1 MIAKMVA
8 NLPHRIL
15 LVCFLAFSLATVYG
29 QPVFQQA
36 GNLLIMSNADVTLQ
50 YNLSAGTTDFYWQNS
65 KKISAFYAGVGLNTG
80 YITGNNAGYSN
91 RTYTVVSSNQ
101 VVVTSQGG
109 GLPLMK
115 QYFTLDQND
124 SFLTSVAMAGSGL
137 SANWMGPVVVSTTG
151 GVDIGITNDNRAL
164 FVPFDND
171 DFVTYNAMSINSSST
186 SYEVSAFYDNT
197 SRNGLVVGSVT
208 HDTWKTGVFFSGT
221 NNKLNQMNVFGGATS
236 PWDVTSHGYVSGT
249 TISSPTVFVGFGA
262 DWRIIMENYAVENTK
277 YAPKLP
283 WTNAVPFG
291 WNSWGVTNYQS
302 QISYAAAIAVS
313 DFFHTN
319 LEVGGFSN
327 QGTVYINLD
336 SYWSNLSNTQL
347 QQFANHCHANGQ
359 KAGIYWTPFVYWG
372 TASQGSNSLITGST
386 AFYWSDAYLRT
397 TNGNVQTVDGAIAL
411 DPTHPGVKQ
420 LIQYYVNLF
429 TYYGFDYLKSDFLS
443 HGALEG
449 VHYDPNATTGI
460 QAYNEGMSY
469 IISQINGRMF
479 MSESIAP
486 LFPYQYGHARRIAC
500 DSYTSLISNTAY
512 TMNSV
517 SYGWWLD
524 GLYQFNDPDIMVFN
538 GYGATTNE
546 NQSRLICGAVTG
558 IFLDGDFLTN
568 FVSQAAAQMCL
579 TNAAIN
585 SVARVG
591 QTFTPVEGNTGTSAA
606 NIFVRQENASTW
618 SIAVFNY
625 TAKGTNEVV
634 NLSRAGLPTGNYI
647 ETNLWDGTATVVSGS
662 FNVSLNAKQ
671 AKLFCLTFD
680 SPANL
685 QWSASGNNGIWDT
698 ATSAN
703 WINMGNSQQVV
714 FNANDQ
720 VLFDDTAGAPTT
732 VTVNGTVSPGAITA
746 NSSTNNFVF
755 SGPGT
760 ISGSGS
766 LLKEG
771 GSTLTLWVAGGL
783 TGLVIIGGGVIAT
796 ASNAL
801 TSVSSIT
808 ITNGG
813 TLDFDGTPMV
823 GNKLISIS
831 GAGVNGEGALFN
843 SGGVQYDQV
852 LDITLVGDTTFGS
865 ASGGRSRWDLGDG
878 STLTGPYKVTI
889 SNSNGGY
896 GEWDTVTIATNV
908 GDMELAQG
916 SWGLKGL
923 GAGLGDPTKTITVDA
938 GTALTVWNSS
948 YGPNSGY
955 YKNIHVLTNASI
967 AIRTSPST
975 FFNANM
981 NLEGGSQLSFY
992 NGSGSGQTMN
1002 GTCTLNGVVAMQV
1015 SDSTI
1020 TFTNVISGPGGFVW
1034 NSYNNEVVFTASN
1047 TYSGPTVIGGE
1058 LTLGLNGNGSISQSS
1073 LIFFGGN
1080 NPANDSLDASGRP
1093 DQTLT
1098 LASGQTLGGVGSV
1111 NGNLVVSAGAILSPA
1126 GTNTLLGIISGANP
1140 TGIIAA
1146 SDAVTL
1152 NGTTVIKLNGS
1163 GTNDEVQAGT
1173 GITYGG
1179 TLNLVNISGSPL
1191 AVGNSF
1197 KIFNSASYSGSF
1209 ASISPATPGTGLTW
1223 NTTQLNAGILNVVAT
1238 PSQPVISGKEVS
1250 DGNLIFNGTGGTT
1263 NGIYYVLTSTNLAA
1277 PFNNWI
1283 PTITNM
1289 FDASGNFSVTNPFN
1303 SSSPQQFF
1311 LLKLQ

>member
-1 MIAKMVA
+1 MNRKIN
-8 NLPHRIL
+8 NLPRRIL
-15 LVCFLAFSLATVYG
+15 PVCILAFSLATAYG

-50 YNLSAGTTDFYWQNS
+50 YNLNAGTTDFYWQNS
-65 KKISAFYAGVGLNTG
+65 KKIYAFYAGVGLNTG

-109 GLPLMK
+109 NLPTMK
-115 QYFTLDQND
+115 QYFTLDQNG
-124 SFLTSVAMAGSGL
+124 SFLTSVVMVGAGL

-171 DFVTYNAMSINSSST
+171 DFVTYNAMPINSSST

-197 SRNGLVVGSVT
+197 TRNGLVVGSVT
-208 HDTWKTGVFFSGT
+208 HDTWKTGVYFNGA
-221 NNKLNQMNVFGGATS
+221 NNKLNQMNVYGGATS
-236 PWDVTSHGYVSGT
+236 PWDVAPHGYVSGT
-249 TISSPTVFVGFGA
+249 TISSPTVFVGYGA
-262 DWRIIMENYAVENTK
+262 DWRTTMGNYAAENTK

-291 WNSWGVTNYQS
+291 WNSWGVTNYQNN
-302 QISYAAAIAVS
+302 ISYAAAIAVS

-319 LEVGGFSN
+319 LEVGGFTN

-347 QQFANHCHANGQ
+347 QQFASHCHANGQ

-372 TASQGSNSLITGST
+372 TASQGSNSLMTGST
-386 AFYWSDAYLRT
+386 TYYWSDAYLKT
-397 TNGNVQTVDGAIAL
+397 ANGNVQTVDGAIAL

-429 TYYGFDYLKSDFLS
+429 TYFGFDYLKSDFMS

-449 VHYDPNATTGI
+449 VHYDPSATTGI
-460 QAYNEGMSY
+460 QAYNEGMSN

-558 IFLDGDFLTN
+558 IFLDGDVLTN
-568 FVSQAAAQMCL
+568 SVSQAAAQMCL

-585 SVARVG
+585 NVARVG

-606 NIFVRQENASTW
+606 NIYVRQENASTW
-618 SIAVFNY
+618 SMAVFNY
-625 TAKGTNEVV
+625 TAKATNEIVG
-634 NLSRAGLPTGNYI
+634 LSRAGLPTGNYI
-647 ETNLWDGTATVVSGS
+647 ETNLWDGTTTVVSGS

-671 AKLFCLTFD
+671 AKLFRLTFD
-680 SPANL
+680 SPASL
-685 QWSASGNNGIWDT
+685 QWSANGNSGIWDT
-698 ATSAN
+698 ANSAN
-703 WINMGNSQQVV
+703 WINMGNSQKVV

-732 VTVNGTVSPGAITA
+732 VTVNGTVSPGAITV
-746 NSSTNNFVF
+746 NSSTDDFVF

-771 GSTLTLWVAGGL
+771 TSILTLGVLGVL
-783 TGLVIIGGGVIAT
+783 TGPVTISGGTVAT
-796 ASNAL
+796 ASNTL

-813 TLDFDGTPMV
+813 TLDFEGTSLT
-823 GNKLISIS
+823 GNKPITIS

-852 LDITLVGDTTFGS
+852 LDITLVGNTTFGS
-865 ASGGRSRWDLGDG
+865 ASGGGSRWDLGDG
-878 STLTGPYKVTI
+878 SMLTGPYKVTI
-889 SNSNGGY
+889 NNPNGGY
-896 GEWDTVTIATNV
+896 GEWDSVTMATNV
-908 GDMELAQG
+908 GDLELAQG

-923 GAGLGDPTKTITVDA
+923 GSGLGDPTKTLTVDA

-955 YKNIHVLTNASI
+955 DKNIHVLTNASI

-975 FFNANM
+975 FFNANVT
-981 NLEGGSQLSFY
+981 LEGGAQLSFY

-1002 GTCTLNGVVAMQV
+1002 GTYTMNGVVAMQV

-1034 NSYNNEVVFTASN
+1034 NIYTNEVVFTASN
-1047 TYSGPTVIGGE
+1047 TYSGPTVIGGG
-1058 LTLGLNGNGSISQSS
+1058 LTLGLGGNGSISHSA

-1080 NPANDSLDASGRP
+1080 NPDNNSLDASGRP

-1098 LASGQTLGGVGSV
+1098 LASGQTLSGIGSV
-1111 NGNLVVSAGAILSPA
+1111 NGSLVVSAGATLSPG
-1126 GTNTLLGIISGANP
+1126 GTNTLMGINSGAYS

-1146 SDAVTL
+1146 SGAITL
-1152 NGTTVIKLNGS
+1152 NGTTIIKLSGS
-1163 GTNDEVQAGT
+1163 GTNDEVQTAGV
-1173 GITYGG
+1173 ITYGG
-1179 TLNLVNISGSPL
+1179 TLNLANISSSPL
-1191 AVGNSF
+1191 AAGNSF
-1197 KIFNSASYSGSF
+1197 QIFSGASCSGSF
-1209 ASISPATPGTGLTW
+1209 TGITPATPGAGLAW
-1223 NTTQLNAGILNVVAT
+1223 DATQLNLGVLNVVAAST
-1238 PSQPVISGKEVS
+1238 QPVIGSIAVSGGS
-1250 DGNLIFNGTGGTT
+1250 LILNGTGGTT
-1263 NGIYYVLTSTNLAA
+1263 NGTYYVLTSTNVSMPLA
-1277 PFNNWI
+1277 NWT
-1283 PTITNM
+1283 PLTTNM
-1289 FDASGNFSVTNPFN
+1289 FDAGGDFSVTNAVDPN
-1303 SSSPQQFF
+1303 STQQFY
-1311 LLKLQ
+1311 LLKLP

>member
-236 PWDVTSHGYVSGT
+236 PWDVTPHGYVSGT

-262 DWRIIMENYAVENTK
+262 DWRITMENYAVENTK

-878 STLTGPYKVTI
+878 STLAGPYKVTI

-967 AIRTSPST
+967 AIRTSSST

-1197 KIFNSASYSGSF
+1197 KIFNGASYSGSF

>member
-1 MIAKMVA
+1 MNKMIT
-8 NLPHRIL
+8 NLPHRTL
-15 LVCFLAFSLATVYG
+15 LVYFYALSVATVCG
-29 QPVFQQA
+29 QPVFQQV

-50 YNLSAGTTDFYWQNS
+50 YNLGAGTTDFYWQNS
-65 KKISAFYAGVGLNTG
+65 KKISAFYAGVGLSTG

-109 GLPLMK
+109 GLPMMK

-124 SFLTSVAMAGSGL
+124 SFLTSVAMVGSGL

-197 SRNGLVVGSVT
+197 TRNGLVVGSVT
-208 HDTWKTGVFFSGT
+208 HDTWKTGVYFNGA
-221 NNKLNQMNVFGGATS
+221 NNKLNQMNVYGGAIS
-236 PWDVTSHGYVSGT
+236 PWDVAPHGYVSGT

-262 DWRIIMENYAVENTK
+262 DWRTTMESYAVENTK

-291 WNSWGVTNYQS
+291 WNSWGVTNYQNN
-302 QISYAAAIAVS
+302 ISYAAAIAVS

-319 LEVGGFSN
+319 LEVGGFTN

-372 TASQGSNSLITGST
+372 TASQGSNSLMTGST
-386 AFYWSDAYLRT
+386 TYYWSNAYLRT
-397 TNGNVQTVDGAIAL
+397 TNGNVQTIDGAIAL

-429 TYYGFDYLKSDFLS
+429 TYFGFDYLKSDFMS

-558 IFLDGDFLTN
+558 IFLDGDVLTN
-568 FVSQAAAQMCL
+568 SASQAAAQMCL

-606 NIFVRQENASTW
+606 NIFIRQENASTW

-625 TAKGTNEVV
+625 TSKGTNETVS
-634 NLSRAGLPTGNYI
+634 LSRAGLPTGNYI
-647 ETNLWDGTATVVSGS
+647 ETNLWDGTTTVVSGS

-671 AKLFCLTFD
+671 AKLFRLTFD

-685 QWSASGNNGIWDT
+685 QWSANGNSGIWDT
-698 ATSAN
+698 ANSAN

-720 VLFDDTAGAPTT
+720 VLFDDTAGVPTT
-732 VTVNGTVSPGAITA
+732 VTVNGTVSPGGITV

-771 GSTLTLWVAGGL
+771 GSTLTLGVAGGL
-783 TGLVIIGGGVIAT
+783 TGPVIIGGGVVAT
-796 ASNAL
+796 ASNTL

-813 TLDFDGTPMV
+813 TLDFDGTAMV
-823 GNKLISIS
+823 GNKPITIF
-831 GAGVNGEGALFN
+831 GVGVNGEGALFN
-843 SGGVQYDQV
+843 SSGVQYDQV

-865 ASGGRSRWDLGDG
+865 ASGGNSRWDLGDG
-878 STLTGPYKVTI
+878 STLAGPYKVTI
-889 SNSNGGY
+889 SNPNGGY

-948 YGPNSGY
+948 YGPNSGF
-955 YKNIHVLTNASI
+955 YKNIHMLTNSSI

-981 NLEGGSQLSFY
+981 NLEGGALLSFY

-1002 GTCTLNGVVAMQV
+1002 GTYSLNGVIAMQV

-1020 TFTNVISGPGGFVW
+1020 TFANVINGPGGFVW
-1034 NSYNNEVVFTASN
+1034 NIYNNEVVFTASN
-1047 TYSGPTVIGGE
+1047 TYSGPTVIGGG
-1058 LTLGLNGNGSISQSS
+1058 LTLGLSGNGSISQSS

-1080 NPANDSLDASGRP
+1080 NPANDSLDVSGRP

-1098 LASGQTLGGVGSV
+1098 LASGQTLGGIGNV
-1111 NGNLVVSAGAILSPA
+1111 NGSLAISAGATLSPA
-1126 GTNTLLGIISGANP
+1126 GTNTLLGINSGASS
-1140 TGIIAA
+1140 TGVIAA
-1146 SDAVTL
+1146 SGAIAL
-1152 NGTTVIKLNGS
+1152 NGTTIIKLNGS
-1163 GTNDEVQAGT
+1163 GTNDEVQAGA

-1179 TLNLVNISGSPL
+1179 TLNLANISGSPL
-1191 AVGNSF
+1191 VAGNSF
-1197 KIFNSASYSGSF
+1197 QIFYGASYSGSF
-1209 ASISPATPGTGLTW
+1209 ASITPATPGTGLAW
-1223 NTTQLNAGILNVVAT
+1223 DLTQLNTGILNVVAAT
-1238 PSQPVISGKEVS
+1238 TQPVIGSIAVSG
-1250 DGNLIFNGTGGTT
+1250 GNLIFSGTGGTT
-1263 NGIYYVLTSTNLAA
+1263 NGSYFVLTSTNLAA
-1277 PFNNWI
+1277 PLANWI
-1283 PTITNM
+1283 PVATNT
-1289 FDASGNFSVTNPFN
+1289 FDASGNFSATNAVN
-1303 SSSPQQFF
+1303 SNSTQQYY
-1311 LLKLQ
+1311 LLKLP

>member
-1 MIAKMVA
+1 MVA

-262 DWRIIMENYAVENTK
+262 DWRITMENYAVENTK

-878 STLTGPYKVTI
+878 STLAGPYKVTI

-967 AIRTSPST
+967 AIRTSSST

-1197 KIFNSASYSGSF
+1197 KIFYGASYSGSF